1 MMEWQKLE
9 NSEQLEEI
17 LSSEK
22 PTLIFKHSTRCHI
35 SSMALSGFKRSW
47 SVSSENCSIYL
58 LDLIAFR
65 ELSNEVANRTG
76 VAHQSPQII
85 LVKNGAVLHSASHHG
100 IDANETEAKLA

>member
-1 MMEWQKLE
+1 MEWQQLE

-35 SSMALSGFKRSW
+35 SSMALSGFSRSW
-47 SVSSENCSIYL
+47 SVSSENCAIYL

-65 ELSNEVANRTG
+65 ELSNEVAKRTR
-76 VAHQSPQII
+76 VAHQSPQVI
-85 LVKNGAVLHSASHHG
+85 LVKNGVVIHSASHHG